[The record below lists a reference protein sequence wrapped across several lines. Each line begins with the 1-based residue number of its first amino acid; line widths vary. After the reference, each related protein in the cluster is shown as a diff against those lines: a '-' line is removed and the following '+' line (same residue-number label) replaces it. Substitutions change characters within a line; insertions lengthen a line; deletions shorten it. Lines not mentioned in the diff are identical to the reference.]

1 MTTAA
6 PESGSTATP
15 GASVP
20 EEVVTH
26 ARMRLIDLP
35 GNTGTFALITLD
47 NDRDHTRPSTFG
59 PGGLASLDAAIDAAI
74 AVPGL
79 VGVGV
84 TGKPFVFAVGADLS
98 AVGVVTDRE
107 QILQVAQLGHNVF
120 RRLGE
125 LDVPSFA
132 FVNGAAMGGGLE
144 LALHCTY
151 RTLSADAAAI
161 SLPEVFLGLVPG
173 WGGTWLLPNLIGPA
187 KAIEVIVHNSM
198 AQNKQ
203 LRPRQG
209 LDLGIFDVL
218 LEPADFLEQS
228 LLWAAQVIRGDI
240 AIERAVIDRSDWQS
254 IVEAARAGV
263 DARLHGATPAP
274 YVALDLI
281 EAARDR
287 SRDEGFEAEDQALA
301 DLVMGDDLRASLYA
315 FDLVQR
321 RAKRPAGVPDA
332 ALARPV
338 TKVGV
343 VGAGL
348 MASQLALLFVKRL
361 QVPVV
366 MTDLDQS
373 RVDKGLAYVA
383 ADIDGAVAKGK
394 MTADKGARLKALVT
408 GTVDKAAF
416 ADADL
421 VIEAVFEE
429 LSLKQRIFA
438 ELEQVVSPTCVL
450 ATNTSSLSVT
460 EMGAHLQHPERV
472 VGMHFFNPVAVMP
485 LLEIVRAS
493 TDDATLAT
501 AFAVGKQLKK
511 TCVLVKDAPAFVVN
525 RLLTRFLGEITKAV
539 DEGTDFR
546 VADQALEPLGLPMSP
561 FVLLQLVGPAVA
573 LHVSETMHEAFPER
587 FTVSENLRR
596 LVDAG
601 KTAIYA
607 WDDRGQPYVDPEVA
621 ALFVQGSVQLNAEQ
635 VRQRA
640 VDALA
645 EEARLMLDEGVVAEP
660 QDLDLCMITG
670 AGWPFAL
677 GGLTPYLDRCGA
689 AERVTGRRFLP
700 AGVAS
705 LPAAS

>member
-1 MTTAA
+1 MTTA
-6 PESGSTATP
+6 PESDSATAS
-15 GASVP
+15 GALP
-20 EEVVTH
+20 DEVVTH
-26 ARMRLIDLP
+26 ARMRLVDLP

-59 PGGLASLDAAIDAAI
+59 LGGLASLDAAIDAAI
-74 AVPGL
+74 ATPGL

-98 AVGVVTDRE
+98 AVGVVTERD

-144 LALHCTY
+144 LALHCSY
-151 RTLSADAAAI
+151 RSLSADAAAI

-209 LDLGIFDVL
+209 LELGIFDIL

-228 LLWAAQVIRGDI
+228 LLWAAQVIRGDVV
-240 AIERAVIDRSDWQS
+240 IERAAIDRSGWQQA
-254 IVEAARAGV
+254 VQAARAGV

-274 YVALDLI
+274 YAALDLI
-281 EAARDR
+281 EAACDR
-287 SRDEGFEAEDQALA
+287 SRDEGFAAEDEALA

-332 ALARPV
+332 GLARPV
-338 TKVGV
+338 NKVGV

-394 MTADKGARLKALVT
+394 MSADRGARLKALVT
-408 GTVDKAAF
+408 GTVDTSAF

-429 LSLKQRIFA
+429 LGLKQQIFA
-438 ELEQVVSPTCVL
+438 ELEQVVSPACIL

-460 EMGAHLQHPERV
+460 AMGEHLKHPERV

-501 AFAVGKQLKK
+501 AFAVGKKLKK

-525 RLLTRFLGEITKAV
+525 RLLTRFLGEITRAV
-539 DEGTDFR
+539 DEGTDFT
-546 VADQALEPLGLPMSP
+546 VADRALEPLGLPMSP

-573 LHVSETMHEAFPER
+573 LHVSETMHDAFPER

-596 LVDAG
+596 LVEHG
-601 KTAIYA
+601 KTAVYA
-607 WDDRGQPYVDPEVA
+607 WDERGQPYVDPEVA
-621 ALFVQGSVQLNAEQ
+621 ALFIQGNVHLDADQ

-640 VDALA
+640 LDALA
-645 EEARLMLDEGVVAEP
+645 QEARLMLDEGVVAEP

-689 AERVTGRRFLP
+689 AERVTGRRFLAP
-700 AGVAS
+700 GVAS
-705 LPAAS
+705 LPR

>member
-1 MTTAA
+1 MSDAGEQGQPA
-6 PESGSTATP
+6 Q
-15 GASVP
+15 
-20 EEVVTH
+20 EVVTH
-26 ARMRLIDLP
+26 ARMRTLELP
-35 GNTGTFALITLD
+35 DNAGTFALITLD

-59 PGGLASLDAAIDAAI
+59 LAGLASLDAAIDAAI
-74 AVPGL
+74 EVPGL

-98 AVGVVTDRE
+98 SVGMVTDRS
-107 QILQVAQLGHNVF
+107 QIMQVAQLGHNVF

-125 LDVPSFA
+125 LDVPTFA

-151 RTLSADAAAI
+151 RTLSGDAAAI

-203 LRPRQG
+203 LKPRQA
-209 LDLGIFDVL
+209 LDLGIVDLL

-228 LLWAAQVIRGDI
+228 LRWAASVIRGQ
-240 AIERAVIDRSDWQS
+240 ASVERTTIDRSGWQG
-254 IVEAARAGV
+254 IVDGARAGV

-281 EAARDR
+281 GAACAA
-287 SRDEGFEAEDQALA
+287 SRDEGFAAEDEALA
-301 DLVMGDDLRASLYA
+301 DLVMGEDLRASLYA

-321 RAKRPAGVPDA
+321 RAKRPAGAPDPS
-332 ALARPV
+332 LARKV

-366 MTDLDQS
+366 LTDLDS
-373 RVDKGLAYVA
+373 ERIERGLAYVMS
-383 ADIDGAVAKGK
+383 DIDGAVAKGR
-394 MTADKGARLKALVT
+394 MSADKGARLKALVS
-408 GTVDKAAF
+408 GSVDKAAF

-429 LSLKQRIFA
+429 LELKQRIFA
-438 ELEQVVSPTCVL
+438 ELEEHVSPTCIL

-460 EMGAHLQHPERV
+460 AMGEHLRHPERV

-485 LLEIVRAS
+485 LLEIVRAG

-511 TCVLVKDAPAFVVN
+511 TCVLVLDSPAFVVN

-539 DEGTDFR
+539 DEGTDIL
-546 VADQALEPLGLPMSP
+546 VADRALEPLGLPMSP
-561 FVLLQLVGPAVA
+561 FVLLQLVGPGVA
-573 LHVSETMHEAFPER
+573 LHVSQTMHAAYPDR
-587 FTVSENLRR
+587 FSVSENLRR
-596 LVDAG
+596 LVAAG
-601 KTAIYA
+601 KTGIYA
-607 WDDRGQPYVDPEVA
+607 WDDRGQPFVDPEVA
-621 ALFVQGSVQLNAEQ
+621 ALFEQGV
-635 VRQRA
+635 VRLDADEVRRRA

-645 EEARLMLDEGVVAEP
+645 EEARLMLDEGVVAHA

-689 AERVTGRRFLP
+689 AERVTGRRFLAP
-700 AGVAS
+700 GIAS
-705 LPAAS
+705 LPAPA